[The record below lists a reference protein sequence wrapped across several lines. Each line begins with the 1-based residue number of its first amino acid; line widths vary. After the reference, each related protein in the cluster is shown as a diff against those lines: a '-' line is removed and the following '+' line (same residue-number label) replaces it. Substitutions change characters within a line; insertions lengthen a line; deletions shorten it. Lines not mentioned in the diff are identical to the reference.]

1 LKNSQFHKSFAL
13 NGKSFSSVNELL
25 VESKLISE
33 SIHAFFNAWFSDKTY
48 IMASTSGSTGAP
60 KSIKLAKASME
71 ASAKATGEYFNLK
84 PDTTALLCMSTDYI
98 GGKMMLVRAL
108 IWGWKLDVQ
117 SPVSNPLEHT
127 NKTYDFAA
135 MVPMQLHQSL
145 SNIHQIKKLLVGGG
159 VVSESLVAEIQ
170 SVPTKIYA
178 SYGMTETVSH
188 IAVKALN
195 HIKGDLASYFKT
207 LPNIKVSVDK
217 RDCLIIKAPSLS
229 KKAVI
234 TNDVVRLISEES
246 FEWLGRFDHVI
257 NSGGIKIHP
266 EIIEKALG
274 KFIEQRFFVAGI
286 PDAVLGEKLVLLIEG
301 AKDLLLER
309 RIMEELPLS
318 KYERPKAFYW
328 LASFKET
335 GTKKIQRK
343 ATLDLIVYKSNK

>member
-1 LKNSQFHKSFAL
+1 MKNSQFHNSFAL
-13 NGKSFSSVNELL
+13 NGKSFNSVNELL

-33 SIHAFFNAWFSDKTY
+33 SVHVFFYEWFSDKNY
-48 IMASTSGSTGAP
+48 IIASTSGSTGVP

-84 PDTTALLCMSTDYI
+84 LGTTALLCMSTDYI

-108 IWGWKLDVQ
+108 ILGWKLDVQ
-117 SPVSNPLEHT
+117 APVSNPLEHT
-127 NKTYDFAA
+127 NKIYDFAA

-145 SNIHQIKKLLVGGG
+145 AKIHHVKKLLVGGG

-170 SVPTKIYA
+170 SVSTKIYA
-178 SYGMTETVSH
+178 SYGMTETISH

-195 HIKGDLASYFKT
+195 HIKGDSASYFKT
-207 LPNIKVSVDK
+207 LPNIKVSIDK
-217 RDCLIIKAPSLS
+217 RDCLIVNAPLLS

-234 TNDVVRLISEES
+234 TNDVVNLISEDS

-266 EIIEKALG
+266 ETIEKTLE
-274 KFIEQRFFVAGI
+274 KIIKQRFFVAGI

-309 RIMEELPLS
+309 KIMQELPLS

-328 LASFKET
+328 LSSFKET
-335 GTKKIQRK
+335 ETKKIQRK
-343 ATLDLIVYKSNK
+343 ATLDLIVYNSNK